1 MSRMLDHA
9 IETAPAR
16 PHRGTSAPSAAGRWF
31 GVALAALGLGLAVN
45 SLLGPL
51 VLDAIRYPFSGSL
64 RNQLLGLDAVSLVLV
79 APLCVLAGILALRRH
94 PAAPVLA
101 LGPATYTA
109 YMFVQYLVGPQ
120 YLNSPR
126 ILPLH
131 LGLFILGVVVTA
143 TAWSAVVPAQLPA
156 MTPRRSRR
164 RGVIAL
170 ALAAFVVS
178 RYLPVLLGSWSGA
191 PIAAEF
197 QAAPSFFWTILL
209 MDLGVVVPAAIATAV
224 GLLRQAPAAAR
235 AMYALFGWFALV
247 PPSVAA
253 MAVAMVLR
261 HDPNAT
267 TGGTIVFIAVAAVF
281 AAFAVGV
288 FWPLFATPTRS
299 APPGPRI
306 DGQ

>member
-1 MSRMLDHA
+1 
-9 IETAPAR
+9 
-16 PHRGTSAPSAAGRWF
+16 
-31 GVALAALGLGLAVN
+31 
-45 SLLGPL
+45 
-51 VLDAIRYPFSGSL
+51 
-64 RNQLLGLDAVSLVLV
+64 
-79 APLCVLAGILALRRH
+79 
-94 PAAPVLA
+94 
-101 LGPATYTA
+101 
-109 YMFVQYLVGPQ
+109 
-120 YLNSPR
+120 
-126 ILPLH
+126 
-131 LGLFILGVVVTA
+131 
-143 TAWSAVVPAQLPA
+143 
-156 MTPRRSRR
+156 
-164 RGVIAL
+164 
-170 ALAAFVVS
+170 
-178 RYLPVLLGSWSGA
+178 
-191 PIAAEF
+191 
-197 QAAPSFFWTILL
+197 

-224 GLLRQAPAAAR
+224 GLLRRAPAAAR